1 MDKKAI
7 KVPYLLLESVT
18 VERNHRDVLR
28 GISFA
33 LERQEIVSI
42 IGPNGAGKSTIFDV
56 ITGFVKPI
64 SGRIIFKGIDI
75 TGWDPHRICRLGIA
89 RTFQISRPFSSMTAL
104 ENVAVAIMFGNKRA
118 KRMTVEAI
126 HDRAR
131 ELLELVGLGH
141 KVNTVSRCLTLSEQR
156 RLEVARA
163 VATDPE
169 LLLLD
174 EFAAGLSPK
183 AIDNALKVI
192 ERLRQEGL
200 SLLIIDHFLNVTARI
215 SDRIIALHEGEII
228 ASGSPAEVLKNKAVA
243 AAYFGGSVDAVEEL
257 RE

>member
-1 MDKKAI
+1 
-7 KVPYLLLESVT
+7 
-18 VERNHRDVLR
+18 
-28 GISFA
+28 
-33 LERQEIVSI
+33 
-42 IGPNGAGKSTIFDV
+42 
-56 ITGFVKPI
+56 
-64 SGRIIFKGIDI
+64 
-75 TGWDPHRICRLGIA
+75 
-89 RTFQISRPFSSMTAL
+89 MTAL
-104 ENVAVAIMFGNKRA
+104 ENVAVAIMFGNKWA
-118 KRMTVEAI
+118 KRMTAEAI